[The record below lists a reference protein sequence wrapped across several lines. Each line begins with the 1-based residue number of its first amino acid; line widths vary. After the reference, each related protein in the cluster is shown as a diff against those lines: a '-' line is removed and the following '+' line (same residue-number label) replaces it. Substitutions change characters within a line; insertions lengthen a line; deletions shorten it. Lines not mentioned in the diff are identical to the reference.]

1 MQHDLVRLPDA
12 REGGGGQV
20 PHRGVRQ
27 LVLHIPERVRV
38 PHREVARNLALLEA
52 PLGQWLGGPGQH
64 ALDEGVVELELG
76 GDGVDHLA
84 VPSAHDL
91 RPPHVVSVPGPVLAA
106 SQSPGSRVY

>member
-1 MQHDLVRLPDA
+1 MHQGRGEA
-12 REGGGGQV
+12 AGGQPGQGERDIV
-20 PHRGVRQ
+20 
-27 LVLHIPERVRV
+27 PERVRV
-38 PHREVARNLALLEA
+38 PHRGVARQLALLEA
-52 PLGQWLGGPGQH
+52 PLGQRLGGAGQH